1 MNWGVPFTQ
10 RPKAVRY
17 DYKVK
22 MSGEKDGIRLTGFS
36 KKGQVAGQ
44 DCAITVFFLQKRMED
59 AEGNTYL
66 PKRAGTMVV
75 KYDQD
80 SDGWVN
86 VLLLLK
92 CCMVI

>member
-22 MSGEKDGIRLTGFS
+22 MSGEKDRIRLTGFS

-44 DCAITVFFLQKRMED
+44 DCAITVFFLQ
-59 AEGNTYL
+59 
-66 PKRAGTMVV
+66 
-75 KYDQD
+75 
-80 SDGWVN
+80 N
-86 VLLLLK
+86 VWRTLK
-92 CCMVI
+92 EILRRRG